1 MSRTVTVPVNLCI
14 KSVNPRLVIDNS
26 LNNMWKKSQFHKQK
40 KNYLDLYKSEV
51 EVEKTHMKIKAN
63 FLLKD
68 ED

>member
-1 MSRTVTVPVNLCI
+1 
-14 KSVNPRLVIDNS
+14 
-26 LNNMWKKSQFHKQK
+26 MWKKSQFHKQK